1 MYIILTFKNFPHV
14 LSSQQGIAKHDEITS
29 QILHQMYFKDF
40 LEILRNLAAVLVEDR
55 ATQRFELNKV
65 ERELMFNFQPSKD
78 TYLL

>member
-78 TYLL
+78 TYLV